1 VAKVDQLLDALLE
14 RRGTDLHLR
23 VGVPPL
29 ARVRGELVTVR
40 EDPVSA
46 QEMEPL
52 LMEIVTLDQR
62 SRALEEHDL
71 DFAYPYGGKAWF
83 RASYLRTVEGL
94 GAVFRRVPMKIPS
107 LSELRL
113 PESLRTL
120 ALKRSGL
127 VLLTGGARSGKS
139 VTLAAM
145 LQHLN
150 RARPCHVVTIEDPI
164 ELVHEPERAQ
174 ITQREVGTHVPS
186 IAEGIRG
193 AMRDDANVV
202 AVSDFPT
209 HETLR
214 LALELANAGVLVLGT
229 MTTRSAAGTLE
240 RIVDE
245 TPPEDRAH
253 VRGLLARCL
262 TGIASQQLVELA
274 DGKARIAAVEI
285 LMGSDAVSTAIREGK
300 PLDLS
305 ALILESTVPGT
316 QTMDMAL
323 EKLVGERLI
332 TPQTA
337 LDKASDRD
345 AFLKMGG
352 KPKS

>member
-1 VAKVDQLLDALLE
+1 
-14 RRGTDLHLR
+14 
-23 VGVPPL
+23 
-29 ARVRGELVTVR
+29 
-40 EDPVSA
+40 
-46 QEMEPL
+46 
-52 LMEIVTLDQR
+52 
-62 SRALEEHDL
+62 
-71 DFAYPYGGKAWF
+71 
-83 RASYLRTVEGL
+83 
-94 GAVFRRVPMKIPS
+94 
-107 LSELRL
+107 
-113 PESLRTL
+113 
-120 ALKRSGL
+120 
-127 VLLTGGARSGKS
+127 
-139 VTLAAM
+139 
-145 LQHLN
+145 
-150 RARPCHVVTIEDPI
+150 
-164 ELVHEPERAQ
+164 
-174 ITQREVGTHVPS
+174 
-186 IAEGIRG
+186 
-193 AMRDDANVV
+193 MRDDANVV

-352 KPKS
+352 KPKA

>member
-1 VAKVDQLLDALLE
+1 MARIDPLLDALLE

-29 ARVRGELVTVR
+29 ARVKGELVTVR

-46 QEMEPL
+46 KEMEPL

-62 SRALEEHDL
+62 TRALEELDL

-83 RASYLRTVEGL
+83 RASYFHTVDGL

-113 PESLRTL
+113 PEALRTL
-120 ALKRSGL
+120 ALQRSGL
-127 VLLTGGARSGKS
+127 VLVTGGARSGKS

-145 LQHLN
+145 LHHLN

-164 ELVHEPERAQ
+164 EHVHEPERAQ

-186 IAEGIRG
+186 IAEGLLH
-193 AMRDDANVV
+193 ATRDDANVV
-202 AVSDFPT
+202 AVSDFPS
-209 HETLR
+209 HETMR
-214 LALELANAGVLVLGT
+214 LALELACSGVLVLGT
-229 MTTRSAAGTLE
+229 MTTRTASTTLE
-240 RIVDE
+240 RILEE
-245 TPPEDRAH
+245 TPPEDRPH
-253 VRGLLARCL
+253 VRNLLARCL
-262 TGIASQQLVELA
+262 SGIASQQLVELA
-274 DGKARIAAVEI
+274 DGKGRIAAVEI
-285 LMGSDAVSTAIREGK
+285 LMGGSAVAAAIREGRAI
-300 PLDLS
+300 DLS
-305 ALILESTVPGT
+305 ALILESSSAGT

-332 TPQTA
+332 SPQTA
-337 LDKASDRD
+337 LDRATDKD
-345 AFLKMGG
+345 AFLRLGG
-352 KPKS
+352 KPKT